1 MIMVNIGNISK
12 LQKIQYYSIQ
22 KFNTGFMNHD
32 KNDNEPLKLLVPCV
46 MIIAAAK
53 YVGFL

>member
-1 MIMVNIGNISK
+1 MVNIGNISK
-12 LQKIQYYSIQ
+12 LQKIQCYIIQ
-22 KFNTGFMNHD
+22 KLKTGFMNHD
-32 KNDNEPLKLLVPCV
+32 KNDNEPLKLLVRCV